1 MKTLFLLRHAKA
13 SNDDPTLADIDRPL
27 SERGFS
33 DARIMSETL
42 RQQDLVPEKIISSNA
57 VRAYTTAFI
66 FAATFEKTDHDIDR
80 KISLYDCSEQDYF
93 DAISVIDEIFSS
105 CMITGHNETITQVAE
120 LLLKK
125 TIEPLK
131 TCGLVIIS
139 SESKTWSGFSA
150 SPCKLVLSLYPS
162 LLK

>member
-13 SNDDPTLADIDRPL
+13 SSDDPGLPDIERPL
-27 SERGFS
+27 SDQGFS
-33 DARIMSETL
+33 DARMMSETL
-42 RQQDLVPEKIISSNA
+42 RLQDLIPEKIISSNA

-66 FAATFEKTDHDIDR
+66 FAAAFEKMNHDIDR
-80 KISLYDCSEQDYF
+80 KNSLYDCSEKDYF
-93 DAISVIDEIFSS
+93 DAITGIDEAFSS
-105 CMITGHNETITQVAE
+105 CMITGHNDTITQVAE

-125 TIEPLK
+125 AVEPMK

-150 SPCKLVLSLYPS
+150 SPCKLVLNLYPS